1 MALLRERDGRSIV
14 EQDIVSVGS
23 RPLVNYAL
31 CATNRVSVNMTAT
44 NLNNYDFNSTNYSMA
59 GAYVLIASEIGY
71 ETIIID
77 EIMAIP
83 QAVEACKVYGA
94 TYDIIVKISADSPEK
109 LRRILSSIRRVEKIK
124 STQTMLIAEDI

>member
-1 MALLRERDGRSIV
+1 MSA
-14 EQDIVSVGS
+14 
-23 RPLVNYAL
+23 
-31 CATNRVSVNMTAT
+31 NRTAT
-44 NLNNYDFNSTNYSMA
+44 NFNICNLNSTNNSMA

-77 EIMAIP
+77 ELMAIP

-94 TYDIIVKISADSPEK
+94 TYDIIAKISAESPEK

-124 STQTMLIAEDI
+124 STQTMLIVEDV